1 MFAFKWFS
9 GLRQFDNTFP
19 IRFYA
24 KLYPLVVTILD
35 FQSTKTKHMYFI
47 KDHLEIGH
55 EARLPRMCIVS
66 DMIHIPMGSL
76 FNNSLLWLPWNSDR
90 DKACTFCRQPPKYH
104 FKWFICFREE
114 IMSNGG
120 GHFKF
125 LMHMKN
131 KPCNILTIHRS
142 LGVQFGFSHVCSSQ
156 NMLFNI

>member
-1 MFAFKWFS
+1 MYAKQSPIRFLFFRENDIQVILFVGILFNLFLHWWPSLVYVKKNMNVDDNKGNIPSMFAFKWFS

-35 FQSTKTKHMYFI
+35 LQSTKTKHMYFI

-76 FNNSLLWLPWNSDR
+76 FNNSLL
-90 DKACTFCRQPPKYH
+90 
-104 FKWFICFREE
+104 
-114 IMSNGG
+114 
-120 GHFKF
+120 
-125 LMHMKN
+125 
-131 KPCNILTIHRS
+131 
-142 LGVQFGFSHVCSSQ
+142 
-156 NMLFNI
+156 